1 MGIPGFFSRMTAAG
15 YADTTKEIGRRGGRG
30 QAHAIID
37 GPAFAYHVL
46 RIAENRANSHGLAGT
61 WIGSA
66 ASYADC
72 TLAAVRWLG
81 ELEEFGFVVDT
92 IFFDGALPAL
102 KRATRIK
109 RLTGLAVD
117 LDLYRR
123 RHEKL
128 LLSRAS
134 ESEIAEFRRT
144 QKDLV
149 PPFLVQ
155 AVHEALLRSRFKDV
169 VYSCPGEA
177 DDFCVAAARKTC
189 IIHPDQRVAI
199 FTNDSDLAV
208 FDSGKQTR
216 IVLLNTFETC
226 VDDTTEFAT
235 ATVFWPSRIAA
246 KIRCPDLIELAF
258 YLSQNPSDSVA
269 KLVSWIEPGK
279 LPRDRAFRKFSDL
292 YQAAVKDKLVILQRK
307 ESERQLLLGLDARV
321 SELVDQVKTRSP
333 LKNGSSE
340 FDIFLPFLIDD
351 SSKASAWRIG
361 SFVRDVAYQILLD
374 AGGLWA
380 TRSSSQNSRL
390 SKFFTIGSSW
400 TLPCTAVERWRFA
413 IIKLMVGDFMREEIW
428 LPSPEELMLVLRGH
442 ECTYWTHVQLSA
454 YFQSMYYSVRML
466 LQVMRYVNRTDG
478 FDKNDRMPSKSEK
491 AFKALLETLEGMPGI
506 ADFFQPNPGMEK
518 VVSKA
523 EWTARLDDCLQGV
536 DRLWKSQQSKADGK
550 KPKKPKKI
558 YDKET
563 GAKKLKRMA
572 TVDEQ
577 EEDRL
582 AGNPFAALV
591 RE

>member
-1 MGIPGFFSRMTAAG
+1 
-15 YADTTKEIGRRGGRG
+15 
-30 QAHAIID
+30 
-37 GPAFAYHVL
+37 
-46 RIAENRANSHGLAGT
+46 
-61 WIGSA
+61 
-66 ASYADC
+66 
-72 TLAAVRWLG
+72 
-81 ELEEFGFVVDT
+81 
-92 IFFDGALPAL
+92 
-102 KRATRIK
+102 
-109 RLTGLAVD
+109 

-128 LLSRAS
+128 LLSRATDG
-134 ESEIAEFRRT
+134 ELAEFRRT

-155 AVHEALLRSRFKDV
+155 AVQEALLSSRFNNV

-177 DDFCVAAARKTC
+177 DDFCVAAARKAC
-189 IIHPDQRVAI
+189 VIHPHQRVAI

-208 FDSGKQTR
+208 FDAGKQTR
-216 IVLLNTFETC
+216 IVLLHTSEIC
-226 VDDTTEFAT
+226 VDDATEFAT
-235 ATVFWPSRIAA
+235 ATVFWPSHIAA

-292 YQAAVKDKLVILQRK
+292 YQAAVEDKLAILQRTQ
-307 ESERQLLLGLDARV
+307 SERQLLLGLDARV
-321 SELVDQVKTRSP
+321 AELVDQVKTRSP
-333 LKNGSSE
+333 LKTGSSE

-351 SSKASAWRIG
+351 SSRASALRIG
-361 SFVRDVAYQILLD
+361 SFVRGVAYQILLD
-374 AGGLWA
+374 AGGCQNAVLEHKRAGNGISTRKA
-380 TRSSSQNSRL
+380 TSVGDPKLQSELHRL

-413 IIKLMVGDFMREEIW
+413 IIKLMIGDFMREEIW
-428 LPSPEELMLVLRGH
+428 LPSPEELILVLRGC

-466 LQVMRYVNRTDG
+466 LQVMRYVDRTSG
-478 FDKNDRMPSKSEK
+478 FDKNDRLPKAKKS
-491 AFKALLETLEGMPGI
+491 FKALLATLEDMPGI
-506 ADFFQPNPGMEK
+506 AEFFQPNPDMEK
-518 VVSKA
+518 VVSRA
-523 EWTARLDDCLQGV
+523 EWTARLDDCLQLV
-536 DRLWKSQQSKADGK
+536 DKLWKSQQSKADK
-550 KPKKPKKI
+550 KVKKPKKI

-577 EEDRL
+577 EEGRL
-582 AGNPFAALV
+582 AGNPFAALA